1 MPVKHPYRA
10 TMHAILRDG
19 EPYMILPTLDEAETH
34 LGLWSKNGFS
44 KYHWTIQRVSVTF
57 PHETATEK
65 RKRLGRHVQS
75 VVEMNRAI
83 YQSQ

>member
-34 LGLWSKNGFS
+34 LG
-44 KYHWTIQRVSVTF
+44 HWTIQRVSVTF